1 VVGTRMIRRVEP
13 GWPAAG
19 TALHYTV
26 GYGPLRHDDE
36 TRSLAYDP
44 DVRLEL
50 EARAWPAGS
59 ARIELRVRPVGT
71 GVEVDIEEYPVRG
84 PGKLLHNPL
93 TDLAIKTRNVE
104 TLTRLE
110 SQARAHK
117 RA

>member
-1 VVGTRMIRRVEP
+1 
-13 GWPAAG
+13 
-19 TALHYTV
+19 
-26 GYGPLRHDDE
+26 
-36 TRSLAYDP
+36 
-44 DVRLEL
+44 
-50 EARAWPAGS
+50 
-59 ARIELRVRPVGT
+59 
-71 GVEVDIEEYPVRG
+71 VRG